1 MRMQVLGAVTLMLA
15 GAAQASS
22 EQAWQEHDD
31 QLKARCLAA
40 SQLQETQVA
49 GLPVLFDDA
58 VGYTAL
64 LLSGRYPQAHM
75 QGRMG
80 RELCLYDRRS
90 GQARI
95 AEADALE
102 AWPAPE

>member
-1 MRMQVLGAVTLMLA
+1 MQTQILGVVALLLA
-15 GAAQASS
+15 GAVQASS
-22 EQAWQEHDD
+22 EQAWQAQDAE
-31 QLKARCLAA
+31 LKARCLAA
-40 SQLQETQVA
+40 SQLREAHVA
-49 GLPVLFDDA
+49 GAPVLFDDS

-64 LLSGRYPQAHM
+64 LLSGRYVQPQMH
-75 QGRMG
+75 GRMG

-102 AWPAPE
+102 TWPAPE